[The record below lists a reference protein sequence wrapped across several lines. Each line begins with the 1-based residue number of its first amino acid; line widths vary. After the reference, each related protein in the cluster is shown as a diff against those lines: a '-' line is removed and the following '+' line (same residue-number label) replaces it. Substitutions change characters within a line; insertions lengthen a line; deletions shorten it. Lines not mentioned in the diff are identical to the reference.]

1 MTFSWSSQI
10 IQDGAWFFI
19 WYPIIVGEKPD
30 LEDMI
35 LVLWIKLF
43 QRSRSGLVLIYNLVL
58 ALMLIIIE
66 NEAFK
71 EYDFVFYHLLNW
83 LRALVTFSKAK
94 MAVGSLT
101 EPCILAL
108 D

>member
-1 MTFSWSSQI
+1 LREGKFNYRETLS
-10 IQDGAWFFI
+10 GAT
-19 WYPIIVGEKPD
+19 
-30 LEDMI
+30 
-35 LVLWIKLF
+35 
-43 QRSRSGLVLIYNLVL
+43 L
-58 ALMLIIIE
+58 ALLERYFNFEIDDHKFIE

-83 LRALVTFSKAK
+83 LRAVVTFSKAK